1 MPLGAVTATP
11 SAPPAAPP
19 AKLSHDS
26 HLDELPPA
34 LRALCRHGSYLDDLR
49 ADHARH
55 GEVLK
60 STPGRLTPQA
70 ATAGM
75 AIPNMIIAPTAPFI
89 SGLGVIA
96 MRLAKLFPGTDL
108 PNMGTDLP
116 NMGALTSTQ
125 EEVAAHL
132 GSLVDLL
139 ERCTEHVHIRQVG
152 AREERRHEHA
162 ALESLERLIDKLE
175 SHGHIRQPGLTL
187 LPNMVL
193 HDQLLPPSRH
203 APSPASPTSDAMTA
217 WMVDDL
223 AKLVN
228 RLEAVA
234 AAAETRDRR

>member
-1 MPLGAVTATP
+1 
-11 SAPPAAPP
+11 
-19 AKLSHDS
+19 
-26 HLDELPPA
+26 
-34 LRALCRHGSYLDDLR
+34 
-49 ADHARH
+49 
-55 GEVLK
+55 
-60 STPGRLTPQA
+60 
-70 ATAGM
+70 
-75 AIPNMIIAPTAPFI
+75 MIIAPTAPFI

-108 PNMGTDLP
+108 PK
-116 NMGALTSTQ
+116 MGALTSTCTQ

-139 ERCTEHVHIRQVG
+139 ERCTEHAHIRQGG

-162 ALESLERLIDKLE
+162 ALESLERLIEKLE
-175 SHGHIRQPGLTL
+175 SHGHIRQPGLAL

-203 APSPASPTSDAMTA
+203 APSPASPTSDAIAA

-223 AKLVN
+223 AKLVH

>member
-1 MPLGAVTATP
+1 
-11 SAPPAAPP
+11 
-19 AKLSHDS
+19 
-26 HLDELPPA
+26 
-34 LRALCRHGSYLDDLR
+34 
-49 ADHARH
+49 
-55 GEVLK
+55 
-60 STPGRLTPQA
+60 
-70 ATAGM
+70 
-75 AIPNMIIAPTAPFI
+75 MIIAPTAPFI

>member
-1 MPLGAVTATP
+1 
-11 SAPPAAPP
+11 
-19 AKLSHDS
+19 
-26 HLDELPPA
+26 
-34 LRALCRHGSYLDDLR
+34 
-49 ADHARH
+49 
-55 GEVLK
+55 
-60 STPGRLTPQA
+60 
-70 ATAGM
+70 M
-75 AIPNMIIAPTAPFI
+75 AIIIAPTAPFI

-96 MRLAKLFPGTDL
+96 TRVAKLFPGTDL

-116 NMGALTSTQ
+116 NMGALTSTLTSTCTQ

-139 ERCTEHVHIRQVG
+139 ERCTEHAHIRQGG
-152 AREERRHEHA
+152 ARAERRHEHA
-162 ALESLERLIDKLE
+162 ALESLERLIEKLE
-175 SHGHIRQPGLTL
+175 SHVHIRQPGLTL

-203 APSPASPTSDAMTA
+203 VPSPASPTSDARAA

-223 AKLVN
+223 AKLVH